1 MAGQALL
8 FIPLQDLAEA
18 IGQVETVPHFMLA
31 LGKDRAAGVKAI
43 ADIKGAVPDTS
54 FYPEGHFGGVGQFQ
68 HQHLPV
74 SAV

>member
-1 MAGQALL
+1 MSGQALL

-18 IGQVETVPHFMLA
+18 IGQVEAVPHFMLA
-31 LGKDRAAGVKAI
+31 LGEDRNAGVKAI
-43 ADIKGAVPDTS
+43 ADIKGPV
-54 FYPEGHFGGVGQFQ
+54 FYTALNPEGHFGGMGQFQ